1 MRNPEQVLNILAEHS
16 KEPNY
21 KYERLYRILFSEQM
35 FHVAYQRIYAKPGNM
50 TPGSDG
56 KTEDGMSLERINKL
70 IESIRS
76 ETYCPKPTR
85 RIYIPKKNGKKRPLG
100 IPSFEDKLVQ
110 EVIRMVLEA
119 IYEGHFEWTSH
130 GFRPNKSCHTALKS
144 LQNNFNGVKWFIEGD
159 IKGFFD
165 NINHNILIGI
175 MRERITDERFLRLI
189 RKFLKAGYMEEWQY
203 NKTYSGTPQ
212 GGIISPILAN
222 IYLDKF
228 DKYMNEYA
236 ENFRKGDTRGRNK
249 EICKLN
255 QRVSYLKRRLK
266 EVDDAEKRTSMITE
280 LHEKQRM
287 ILTMPS
293 GNDMD
298 KNFRRLKYVRYAD
311 DFLVGIIGTKEECET
326 IKADIT
332 KYMRETLNLEMS
344 QEKTLITNAQ
354 DHAKFLGYEIYVRK
368 DNATK
373 RNSNG
378 TLRRYFNGNVVL
390 HVSKEVIKNKLLSL
404 EAMNVTTKNGK
415 ETWAS
420 KGRTYLIDN
429 EPQDIVARF
438 NTEIRGFYNYYSI
451 ANNASAIGSS
461 FGCIM
466 KFSMYKTLA
475 QKFNSSVRA
484 ITNKYRKDN
493 LFAIPFIDKKGET
506 KYRVFYNEGFQRKT
520 DLPTDKADNLPY
532 LFKSPSLSLVERL
545 VSRKCELC
553 GKNGD
558 VVMHHV
564 RTLKELKGKHDWER
578 KMLYMHRKTLVVC
591 TECYAKIQSC
601 VKQK

>member
-1 MRNPEQVLNILAEHS
+1 
-16 KEPNY
+16 
-21 KYERLYRILFSEQM
+21 
-35 FHVAYQRIYAKPGNM
+35 
-50 TPGSDG
+50 
-56 KTEDGMSLERINKL
+56 
-70 IESIRS
+70 
-76 ETYCPKPTR
+76 
-85 RIYIPKKNGKKRPLG
+85 
-100 IPSFEDKLVQ
+100 
-110 EVIRMVLEA
+110 
-119 IYEGHFEWTSH
+119 
-130 GFRPNKSCHTALKS
+130 
-144 LQNNFNGVKWFIEGD
+144 
-159 IKGFFD
+159 
-165 NINHNILIGI
+165 
-175 MRERITDERFLRLI
+175 
-189 RKFLKAGYMEEWQY
+189 
-203 NKTYSGTPQ
+203 
-212 GGIISPILAN
+212 
-222 IYLDKF
+222 
-228 DKYMNEYA
+228 
-236 ENFRKGDTRGRNK
+236 
-249 EICKLN
+249 
-255 QRVSYLKRRLK
+255 
-266 EVDDAEKRTSMITE
+266 MITE

-293 GNDMD
+293 GNEMD

-415 ETWAS
+415 ETWVS

-520 DLPTDKADNLPY
+520 DLPTDKADKLPY